1 MALALLAQPVLVTGL
16 KLQNRRQKLRKTVVY
31 ATKPRLSVIIVNYRQ
46 WKETAALT
54 RQILATSEACRQ
66 EVEVIIID
74 NHSPSHRVISR
85 LRRLPGVSL
94 RRWKRNRGF
103 ARAVNEGCRLSRGDW
118 FLLLNPDMSLK
129 PGFIKGVL
137 EQAEQLQQRDPKTRI
152 VGFQLHNSDGSL
164 QLSSGSFPT
173 LGGIL
178 TRLWKPR
185 RLRKYLVPPTDHPT
199 EVAWV
204 TGCCLLINRTCF
216 KELGGLDEDYFL
228 YYEDVDFCRR
238 ARALGWKVRYDPG
251 LQAIHHHPLHSRR
264 VSTSLRLFTRHALL
278 VYGWKH
284 WPRWQFRLLSRIV
297 QLEAWAK
304 QGWNSIWGR
313 NCTAKKFRELQAI
326 TQTISQKG
334 PKKVL
339 MRLNKLA
346 D

>member
-1 MALALLAQPVLVTGL
+1 MDLALLAQSPLSNGL
-16 KLQNRRQKLRKTVVY
+16 KLHDNQQRFRKTVVS
-31 ATKPRLSVIIVNYRQ
+31 ASKPRLSVIIVNYCQ
-46 WKETAALT
+46 WQETAALT
-54 RQILATSEACRQ
+54 RQILATSEARGQ
-66 EVEVIIID
+66 EVEVVIID
-74 NHSPSHRVISR
+74 NHSPSHRIISR

-118 FLLLNPDMSLK
+118 FLLLNPDMTLK

-137 EQAEQLQQRDPKTRI
+137 AQTEQLHQKDPKTGI

-164 QLSSGSFPT
+164 QLSAGSFPT
-173 LGGIL
+173 LWGIL
-178 TRLWKPR
+178 GHLWKPR
-185 RLRKYLVPPTDHPT
+185 PLRKYLVPPTDHPT

-216 KELGGLDEDYFL
+216 KQLGGLDEDYFL

-238 ARALGWKVRYDPG
+238 ARAFGWKVRYDPG
-251 LQAIHHHPLHSRR
+251 LQAIHHHPLHSRP

-284 WPRWQFRLLSRIV
+284 WPAWQFRLLSRIV
-297 QLEAWAK
+297 HFEAWLK
-304 QGWNSIWGR
+304 QGWNSFWGR
-313 NCTAKKFRELQAI
+313 NRKANKFRELQAI
-326 TQTISQKG
+326 TQTLSQNG

-339 MRLNKLA
+339 AHLNQLA